1 MTEPTFRSDMKV
13 ELIDFMGGDGCHVR
27 GGLGVIR
34 DDFAG
39 PGGWS
44 QGLRLLN
51 LSDEEVG
58 VEFNKAA
65 VDTARA
71 AGFKRWLVD
80 VTSDAV
86 RNYAWGP
93 IRLYTASP
101 PCPESSG
108 RWAWWASSSRPR
120 LRMRSRCSAVAP

>member
-1 MTEPTFRSDMKV
+1 M
-13 ELIDFMGGDGCHVR
+13 
-27 GGLGVIR
+27 IR

-58 VEFNKAA
+58 VEFDKAA
-65 VDTARA
+65 VDTARD

-80 VTSDAV
+80 VTSGAGFPFQ
-86 RNYAWGP
+86 GP
-93 IRLYTASP
+93 
-101 PCPESSG
+101 
-108 RWAWWASSSRPR
+108 
-120 LRMRSRCSAVAP
+120 

>member
-1 MTEPTFRSDMKV
+1 M
-13 ELIDFMGGDGCHVR
+13 
-27 GGLGVIR
+27 IR

-58 VEFNKAA
+58 VEFDKAA

-93 IRLYTASP
+93 IRLYIASP
-101 PCPESSG
+101 PVKVPITLPPTNKGDPLLPGSI
-108 RWAWWASSSRPR
+108 APR
-120 LRMRSRCSAVAP
+120 CTVTR